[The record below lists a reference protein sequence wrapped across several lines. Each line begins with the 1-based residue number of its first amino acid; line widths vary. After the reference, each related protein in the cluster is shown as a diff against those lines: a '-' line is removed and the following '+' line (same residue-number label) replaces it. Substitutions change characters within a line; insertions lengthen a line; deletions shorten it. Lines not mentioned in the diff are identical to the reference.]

1 MPVGEFIGEI
11 ILRPIFE
18 IVLYGLSYW
27 TGFLFLK
34 ALSFGSIRLAPI
46 TTIDEKNRK
55 KKKWYQIDWS
65 IWLHR
70 PMQGRAL
77 KAEYTC
83 LVGMLVWIAVGCGI
97 YFAMSKEQ
105 SAAKTVAG
113 ASCNSNSFHYLAIDT
128 RCNRSNVP
136 ATT

>member
-27 TGFLFLK
+27 TGFLCLK
-34 ALSFGSIRLAPI
+34 ALSFGSIRLAPL

-55 KKKWYQIDWS
+55 KKKWHQIDWS

-70 PMQGRAL
+70 PMQGKAL

-83 LVGMLVWIAVGCGI
+83 LDGMLVWVVVGCGI
-97 YFAMSKEQ
+97 YFSMSKEQ
-105 SAAKTVAG
+105 SAAKTVAS
-113 ASCNSNSFHYLAIDT
+113 ASRISNSFHFLPVDT
-128 RCNRSNVP
+128 RRHSNLP